1 MELMRTIIKFTK
13 NTVKNSLEGPDS
25 ISEQAE
31 ERISGL
37 EEKAIEIIQS

>member
-1 MELMRTIIKFTK
+1 MRTIIKFTK
-13 NTVKNSLEGPDS
+13 STVKNSREGPDS

-37 EEKAIEIIQS
+37 EDKAIEIIRS